1 MKMMIKR
8 NKWLLILPLCAVI
21 FACAEKTEEST
32 DEIEQRIIDAY
43 LYSNPGYST
52 TSSGLCYKVEQEG
65 TGYEFPKDDNF
76 VYVNYTGYD
85 FKGNIVINGTL
96 PYSNSED
103 IAKQLGTFAYTKYYG
118 PKIWGINKST
128 LYTGLEEAVKMMKP
142 NGKMRVIMPSWLSA
156 MGTNSSRSLTAPMIV
171 DIELLTVITDIT
183 KYQAT
188 ELSLYA
194 FYNYAGLDSTEYN
207 FFYKTLKQGVDNL
220 PQHGDT
226 LDVRYVGY
234 LLDGFVFDTNIADTA
249 SHYRIYDK
257 DNEYKTLS
265 VVLDT
270 SSTSNDYV
278 LGFKKALEKMTEKSE
293 AVTIFSSDYGYRS
306 EGSGEIQPYSPLR
319 FHLSVERIRRKPET
333 E

>member
-21 FACAEKTEEST
+21 FGCAEKTEEQV
-32 DEIEQRIIDAY
+32 DEVEQRVIDAY

-52 TSSGLCYKVEQEG
+52 TSSGLCYKMEQEG

-85 FKGNIVINGTL
+85 FKGSIVINGTV
-96 PYSNSED
+96 PYSNNED
-103 IAKQLGTFAYTKYYG
+103 VAKQLGTFAYNKYYG

-128 LYTGLEEAVKMMKP
+128 LYAGLEEAVKMMRP
-142 NGKMRVIMPSWLSA
+142 SGKMRVIMPSWLSTA
-156 MGTNSSRSLTAPMIV
+156 GTNSSRSLTAPMIV
-171 DIELLTVITDIT
+171 DIELLTVVTDIT
-183 KYQAT
+183 KFQAN
-188 ELSLYA
+188 ELMTYA
-194 FYNYAGLDSTEYN
+194 YSNYVGLDSTEYN
-207 FFYKTLKQGVDNL
+207 FFHKTLKSGVGAL
-220 PQHGDT
+220 PKHGDT

-257 DNEYKTLS
+257 EKEYKMLS
-265 VVLDT
+265 VVIDTAST
-270 SSTSNDYV
+270 SSDYV

-293 AVTIFSSDYGYRS
+293 AVTFFSSDYGYRS
-306 EGSGEIQPYSPLR
+306 EANGEIQPYSPLR
-319 FHLSVERIRRKPET
+319 FHLGVERIRRKET